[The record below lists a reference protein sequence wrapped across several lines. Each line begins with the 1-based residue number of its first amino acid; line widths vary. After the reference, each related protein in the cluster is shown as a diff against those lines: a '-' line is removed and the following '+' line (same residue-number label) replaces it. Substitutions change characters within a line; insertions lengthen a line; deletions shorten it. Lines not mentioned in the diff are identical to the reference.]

1 MLIDKKLKAKI
12 TQNYA
17 HGDWTLIGQNLG
29 ISSAAVRQA
38 VAAGNGS
45 LRVVTE
51 LENFTTS
58 ASALRKLRKKLKK
71 DYRNV
76 YLKLKTNKHQYEKT
90 TSKSRPGV
98 QHSTIST
105 ICNQSKNNQHRL
117 YAVRRFRLRSYT
129 G

>member
-17 HGDWTLIGQNLG
+17 HGDWTLIGHNLG

-51 LENFTTS
+51 LENF
-58 ASALRKLRKKLKK
+58 
-71 DYRNV
+71 Y
-76 YLKLKTNKHQYEKT
+76 NKRIRIKEIKEEVEKRLQERIA
-90 TSKSRPGV
+90 K
-98 QHSTIST
+98 IE
-105 ICNQSKNNQHRL
+105 NQ
-117 YAVRRFRLRSYT
+117 
-129 G
+129 